1 MLLFRKLAVLAKI
14 ETVYGTDAVPTGAAN
29 AMLVRNAQINPLS
42 VEAQARDLQRPFLG
56 NSEDIV
62 GAFYGSMSFE
72 VEAAGAG
79 AAGTVPKYGVLLR
92 GCGMAEVVTAA
103 TDVTYTPVSS
113 AFESLTMY
121 FNLDGVLHKFTGA
134 RGNVGFRGNNREAT
148 LWTFNFTGLFKP
160 VTDAVLPSVDYSGF
174 IKPLALNTANTPTF
188 SLHGVTGAAAVLRN
202 ISLDLA
208 NQVNYRN
215 LVNSEMVQILD
226 RKPVG
231 TIEMEATNMAT
242 KNWWNAVRDSTTG
255 VLQLIHGTVAG
266 NIIEINAPAAQITAP
281 TYSDFEGAAM
291 MSGGLKLQPTSAGN
305 DEIELVIR

>member
-14 ETVYGTDAVPTGAAN
+14 ETVYGTDPTPTGAAN

-42 VEAQARDLQRPFLG
+42 VEAQARDLQRPYLG

-62 GAFYGSMSFE
+62 GAFFGSMSFE
-72 VEAAGAG
+72 VEAAGGG
-79 AAGTVPKYGVLLR
+79 AAGTAPKYGPLLR
-92 GCGMAEVVTAA
+92 ACGMAQVVNAG
-103 TDVTYTPVSS
+103 VSVVYTPVSS

-134 RGNVGFRGNNREAT
+134 RGSVSFRGTNREAT
-148 LWTFNFTGLFKP
+148 LWSFNFTGLFKP
-160 VTDAVLPSVDYSGF
+160 VVDAALPTVDYSGF

-188 SLHGVTGAAAVLRN
+188 TLHGVSGASAVLRS
-202 ISLDLA
+202 ISIDLA

-215 LVNSEMVQILD
+215 LVNSELVQILD

-231 TIEMEATNMAT
+231 TIELEATDMAT
-242 KNWWNAVRDSTTG
+242 KNWWNVVRDSTTG
-255 VLQLIHGTVAG
+255 TMQLVHGTAAG
-266 NIIEINAPAAQITAP
+266 NIVEITAPAVQITAP

-305 DEIELVIR
+305 DEIAIIVR